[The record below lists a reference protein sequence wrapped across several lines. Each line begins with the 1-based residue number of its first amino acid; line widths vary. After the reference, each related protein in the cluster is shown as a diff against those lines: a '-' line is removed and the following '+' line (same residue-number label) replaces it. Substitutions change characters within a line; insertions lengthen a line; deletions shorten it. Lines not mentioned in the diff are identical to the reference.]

1 MRLPILNELPVTKD
15 MTEEFKGYNRNMRIG
30 NGEWCDQTNMTTD
43 YYPVASPR
51 NKRALQKVVRDYDI
65 ARGNYLTTCK
75 GIAYTD
81 NRIITLQTETDGV
94 IVGGCWFTDDGVP
107 VREIEEN
114 ETGNIRIYV
123 TAQKPSTVTFTN
135 SGQIQLTLYLSTVAS
150 FSTIALVDMR
160 GYYSVDLFNM
170 DSNNTISNKI
180 TDRFMCTEKS
190 TTDDHVVLLSHT
202 IYENEP
208 TKIINKYNE
217 IFSNNESGHIYPYL
231 KSRQRTILLA
241 DILNRRAWFEPNT
254 EKTLVR
260 QGANICVF
268 PDGVVYES
276 AKTVA
281 EDAIPV
287 HKVQETITLNQCSM
301 ITVESNNNDTDDY
314 YTRTEYNA
322 STRYQEGSV
331 QRKIT
336 QDDGSTLWVNLP
348 TYVAIFKREQT
359 GTFDNY
365 SIGDALTIS
374 LNGTITAGA
383 AASYKDGMFDKA
395 TKEANAVIIS
405 KGTLATTDTSIDAM
419 PGRTH
424 DEDYIIVSGFIYAII
439 TEGDSRGTAVS
450 YMTAGRIDFQRK
462 FPNVAAFACESQNRI
477 WCCSKDG
484 HEIYASALGNPYNY
498 YNYSGL
504 ATDSYAVNVGTDG
517 EFTGC
522 VNYLGR
528 PLFFKETAVHAIS
541 GSYPTNLGQL
551 DGMSYSVNTTTD
563 FKGVEKGSHKS
574 FAIIDNILYYK
585 SPSGIVAYDGAN
597 TVLISEAFGSERY
610 KNAVAGAY
618 GNKYYVSM
626 ENENGQRVLFVYNA
640 RLGTWCKED
649 NLDIIQFLNIGADLI
664 CLDSTGK
671 IYSVESNDIMGLYD
685 YETEDDVEWM
695 CETGSIGLSVPNNK
709 YISRFQIRM
718 KMAQGAKASIFVQYD
733 SDGIWHKK
741 GDMES
746 KGIRTYIFPIV
757 PIRCDHMKFKFTG
770 TGDIKL
776 ISIAKLFEEGGDVV

>member
-1 MRLPILNELPVTKD
+1 MRLPILNELPVSKD

-30 NGEWCDQTNMTTD
+30 NEEWHDQKNMSTD

-51 NKRALQKVVRDYDI
+51 NKRALQKVVREYDI
-65 ARGNYLTTCK
+65 ARGTYLKSCK

-81 NRIITLQTETDGV
+81 NRLITLQDLYTDGETR
-94 IVGGCWFTDDGVP
+94 GCWITDNGAP
-107 VREIEEN
+107 VREIIEGDDYDEKYIN
-114 ETGNIRIYV
+114 SGSI
-123 TAQKPSTVTFTN
+123 TFDTN
-135 SGQIQLTLYLSTVAS
+135 SGQIKLELNLSSVTDFEKINLS
-150 FSTIALVDMR
+150 NMR
-160 GYYSVDLFNM
+160 GYYSVDLYNKN
-170 DSNNTISNKI
+170 SGVISNMI
-180 TDRFMCTEKS
+180 TDRFMCTEKDAS
-190 TTDDHVVLLSHT
+190 NNYIELTSHT
-202 IYENEP
+202 IYEEAP
-208 TKIINKYNE
+208 TNLIDKYNAVLT
-217 IFSNNESGHIYPYL
+217 NSGRKIKY
-231 KSRQRTILLA
+231 RRRTIIITEINA
-241 DILNRRAWFEPNT
+241 RYGWFNPAT

-276 AKTVA
+276 AKTIA
-281 EDAIPV
+281 EDIVPV
-287 HKVQETITLNQCSM
+287 HRAQATVSLTSCTF
-301 ITVESNNNDTDDY
+301 ITVESNNSDTDTF
-314 YTRTEYNA
+314 YTRTSYNA
-322 STRYQEGSV
+322 NTRYQEGAV

-359 GTFDNY
+359 GTFDKF
-365 SIGDALTIS
+365 SVGDALTIS
-374 LNGTITAGA
+374 LSGAITAGA
-383 AASYKDGMFDKA
+383 AVSYKDGMFDKA
-395 TKEANAVIIS
+395 TKEANAVIIA
-405 KGTLATTDTSIDAM
+405 KGTLATNDTSIDAM
-419 PGRTH
+419 QGRTH

-439 TEGDSRGTAVS
+439 TEGNNRGTAVS
-450 YMTAGRIDFQRK
+450 YMTAANTAIQRK
-462 FPNVAAFACESQNRI
+462 FPDAAIFACESQNRL

-504 ATDSYAVNVGTDG
+504 TTDSYAVNVGTDG

-528 PLFFKETAVHAIS
+528 PLFFKENAVHAIS

-597 TVLISEAFGSERY
+597 TVLISEALGSDKY

-640 RLGTWCKED
+640 KLGTWCKED
-649 NLDIIQFLNIGADLI
+649 NLDIVQFLNVGADLL

-671 IYSVESNDIMGLYD
+671 IYSVENNDIMGLYD
-685 YETEDDVEWM
+685 YEAEGDVDWM
-695 CETGSIGLSVPNNK
+695 CETGNIGLSVPNNK

-718 KMAQGAKASIFVQYD
+718 QMAQGAKASIYVQYD
-733 SDGIWHKK
+733 SDGVWHKK

-746 KGIRTYIFPIV
+746 KGIRTYTLPIV
-757 PIRCDHMKFKFTG
+757 PIRCDHMRFKFTG
-770 TGDIKL
+770 TGDVKL